1 MTTEIK
7 TFRVTWSIDLEGTSA
22 EQVAALAARD
32 YLQAGHTATVL
43 DVAQPWGDSGLYSPP
58 VSVDVGQLPIARPD
72 NALELLGQDLEE
84 YELTSD
90 YERADVLAHIA
101 NNLAALLPSA
111 AVKAAIDCAVA
122 DALICL
128 APSSSQDKADTL
140 RRMLEGQQ

>member
-7 TFRVTWSIDLEGTSA
+7 TYRVTWAIDLEGSSA

-43 DVAQPWGDSGLYSPP
+43 EVAQPWGDAGLYAPA
-58 VSVDVGQLPIARPD
+58 VSVDVGELPIARPD

-84 YELTSD
+84 YGLNSD
-90 YERADVLAHIA
+90 WERADVLAHIA
-101 NNLAALLPSA
+101 NNLAALLPA
-111 AVKAAIDCAVA
+111 AAIKAAIDCAFA

-140 RRMLEGQQ
+140 RRMMEGQP